1 MGTKFFH
8 VSLFFIGTFIL
19 TGCKEC
25 ESDIYGKE
33 LELLVPIETTT
44 SSETMQIGDTL
55 WVTANIDKDVMIKD
69 RQLSIRLDSFNF
81 FTQMII
87 SEISDSTE
95 NFIVDFQVIEEVGEV
110 DVLPLVT
117 LLSYPLKYEEE
128 ENAYRFRAGVV
139 FSDAGLYYIRFDT
152 LPDLYERYEHPVMYR
167 CENQRRTSTNVFYA
181 NASTSVENYE
191 NIFLQ
196 TNVDYLL
203 ELMDYER
210 YASIGS
216 FTLRVEQ

>member
-1 MGTKFFH
+1 MNTKFFL
-8 VSLFFIGTFIL
+8 VSLFLIGTFVF
-19 TGCKEC
+19 TGCNNC
-25 ESDIYGKE
+25 EGDEYGSE

-55 WVTANIDKDVMIKD
+55 WVTASIDKDVMIKD

-95 NFIVDFQVIEEVGEV
+95 NFNIDFQAIEEVGEV

-139 FSDAGLYYIRFDT
+139 FSEPGLYFIRFDT

-167 CENQRRTSTNVFYA
+167 CENQRRTSTNVFYVNPA
-181 NASTSVENYE
+181 TNPENYE
-191 NIFLQ
+191 NVFLQ

-216 FTLRVEQ
+216 FTLRVER